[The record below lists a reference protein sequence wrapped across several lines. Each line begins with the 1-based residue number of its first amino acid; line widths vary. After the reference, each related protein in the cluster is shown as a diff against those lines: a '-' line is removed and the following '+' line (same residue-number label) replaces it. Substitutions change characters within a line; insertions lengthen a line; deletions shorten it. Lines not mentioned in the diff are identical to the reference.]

1 MTCGPW
7 RQVPKITKAASSCN
21 DGRSGLHI
29 GRRRQEARAQ
39 PAAKLGV
46 NFDEGRGLVPE
57 AAVDTK
63 VVRRYREEGCVDHV
77 GDGVERFLV
86 QKELETAIGVG

>member
-1 MTCGPW
+1 M
-7 RQVPKITKAASSCN
+7 
-21 DGRSGLHI
+21 
-29 GRRRQEARAQ
+29 
-39 PAAKLGV
+39 
-46 NFDEGRGLVPE
+46 VPE